1 MYAISVKVVAGWS
14 IAVRCR
20 LQNRQ
25 NQGTFFDSGWTR
37 PNDRECSAEAAD
49 TCKLLFLV
57 MFHIYS
63 SISSSFSLSSFLS
76 LSLSS
81 NVSWVRELI
90 SYSSNF
96 TLLLLYRNKTKTTV
110 QKSVTFRSNFFWHR
124 KQKRA
129 TCKRISIF
137 QPNSFG
143 KFANI
148 GIHFVKWSNKIDCD
162 QTQKV

>member
-1 MYAISVKVVAGWS
+1 MTNTKLSFYFIWKQLNYFVYAISVKVVAGWS

-57 MFHIYS
+57 IFHIYS

-110 QKSVTFRSNFFWHR
+110 QKSVTHISVEFFL
-124 KQKRA
+124 A
-129 TCKRISIF
+129 
-137 QPNSFG
+137 
-143 KFANI
+143 
-148 GIHFVKWSNKIDCD
+148 
-162 QTQKV
+162 

>member
-110 QKSVTFRSNFFWHR
+110 QKSVKHNFGRIFSGIENR
-124 KQKRA
+124 KEQLAKEFQFSS
-129 TCKRISIF
+129 RIHS
-137 QPNSFG
+137 
-143 KFANI
+143 ANLP
-148 GIHFVKWSNKIDCD
+148 
-162 QTQKV
+162 T